1 MPVIGF
7 KLKVGSESVQGVVKQ
22 LPRLVGLLEEGPG
35 GEGGTLQETPFG
47 QLAPPLGS
55 ARLKAVEVILLLHTR
70 L

>member
-1 MPVIGF
+1 M
-7 KLKVGSESVQGVVKQ
+7 QGVVKQ